1 MRARSIR
8 TSILVLVILGLSLA
22 SLAFQEINIDLPGLP
37 QFQRGGLGPL
47 GLRLGLDLRG
57 GAHLVYQADVGTQ
70 IDATFGGPVNAAD
83 VEAVIAGLGIEQFEV
98 QPQDSNTLHIETP
111 LLEDARRQELRA
123 ALEERLG
130 AIDNFE
136 VSETQAPTPQDMEVV
151 VNRINRRVNLFG
163 TEEPVI
169 QQFGEDRVIVQL
181 PGAAG
186 SVTDVQFTEPAT
198 RQELE
203 TQLREQGFTDF
214 EIDQENE
221 RAFEIRTASLSDE
234 QAQELRDALASGIGS
249 IESFEVT
256 GGIEAA
262 KALIGE
268 TAQLEF
274 KERTCANLACQ
285 TFTDADIGLTGDDL
299 ANAFAATSPTTG
311 RWEVNIAFK
320 RRGAEIFSDLT
331 RRIVG
336 EPNKRIAVFLDDELL
351 IAPVAEAWI
360 RDGRSVITG
369 NFTREEA
376 RTLAIQLESGSL
388 PVPLELIQESE
399 VDALLGAESLEKSLM
414 AGLIGLGLVMV
425 FMIAYYRMAG
435 VVASL
440 SLIFYSIIMLA
451 AFKLIP
457 VTLSLP
463 NIGGFILSVGMA
475 VDANVLIFE
484 RMKEEL
490 RVGRTLASS
499 MEVGFSRAWSA
510 IRDGNLTT
518 LITCGVL
525 LWFGNRLGG
534 GLLNGFALTLAIGV
548 LVSMFTA
555 VVVSRNLLQVLA
567 WVGLGQRVNL
577 FSPEGVQRQAQPAGR
592 TRPVEGGR

>member
-22 SLAFQEINIDLPGLP
+22 SLAFQEINSDLPGLP

-123 ALEERLG
+123 ALEERFG

-163 TEEPVI
+163 TEEPII

-203 TQLREQGFTDF
+203 TQLREQRFTDF
-214 EIDQENE
+214 EIDQEND

-299 ANAFAATSPTTG
+299 ANAFATTSPTTG

-320 RRGAEIFSDLT
+320 SRGAEIFSD
-331 RRIVG
+331 
-336 EPNKRIAVFLDDELL
+336 
-351 IAPVAEAWI
+351 
-360 RDGRSVITG
+360 RSS
-369 NFTREEA
+369 F
-376 RTLAIQLESGSL
+376 
-388 PVPLELIQESE
+388 
-399 VDALLGAESLEKSLM
+399 
-414 AGLIGLGLVMV
+414 
-425 FMIAYYRMAG
+425 
-435 VVASL
+435 
-440 SLIFYSIIMLA
+440 
-451 AFKLIP
+451 
-457 VTLSLP
+457 
-463 NIGGFILSVGMA
+463 
-475 VDANVLIFE
+475 
-484 RMKEEL
+484 
-490 RVGRTLASS
+490 
-499 MEVGFSRAWSA
+499 
-510 IRDGNLTT
+510 
-518 LITCGVL
+518 
-525 LWFGNRLGG
+525 
-534 GLLNGFALTLAIGV
+534 
-548 LVSMFTA
+548 
-555 VVVSRNLLQVLA
+555 
-567 WVGLGQRVNL
+567 
-577 FSPEGVQRQAQPAGR
+577 
-592 TRPVEGGR
+592 